1 MPYTYACAGTS
12 TPTRTHTVGCMG
24 CPGRATVRTR
34 IECAAIQRVILS
46 MHTAVHR
53 ATRRAKGGLVVRL
66 RHANKTTLVSCWLGS
81 VRYPWNTHRRLEI
94 GTGTHARNVERLMQ
108 HQRPGASMRP
118 ACAASSVKR
127 DERPPLQVRAVGRS
141 RRQSER
147 GPRASRTGALAR
159 ARDELNRPPAKPG
172 TLLQALPISV
182 AGGEATFDPACLSF
196 AGCHSCPNRT

>member
-1 MPYTYACAGTS
+1 MTYTYACAGTS
-12 TPTRTHTVGCMG
+12 TPTRTHTVSCMG

-46 MHTAVHR
+46 MCRAVHR
-53 ATRRAKGGLVVRL
+53 AMRRAKVGLVIL
-66 RHANKTTLVSCWLGS
+66 LHHANKTTLVSCWLGS

-94 GTGTHARNVERLMQ
+94 GTGTHEECGAPDAAPAARSQ
-108 HQRPGASMRP
+108 HAPRMRSVIGQEGE
-118 ACAASSVKR
+118 ASSGSV
-127 DERPPLQVRAVGRS
+127 PAVGRS

-182 AGGEATFDPACLSF
+182 AGWEGYL
-196 AGCHSCPNRT
+196 